1 MKYLKNN
8 VVIILLIMLLF
19 IVFLACFNK
28 EVYSIYYK
36 NNIEHF
42 ETKNENGI
50 GLKWIYVGTREP
62 NGTKIN
68 NDKLRTILKSKYVSP
83 VIINEDEL
91 FSLDI
96 KDISYDTY
104 IDVEGKFYKPYDNT
118 KIYLDM
124 GLRWRNLGSTTESY
138 VTLNYKEILN
148 VNIREAIKEKVLAKS
163 YENIEGEN
171 IILFT
176 RRELSNIIGDSKLT
190 YDSYIIVDNNKF
202 QPYYELDNNIKKNEN
217 IGDINNDIIK
227 EKGLDAS
234 FAGSTNVSMDD
245 SIYKYRPLE
254 DYEFES
260 SNQEFSLNT
269 QYLYYKQSNDDLE
282 KNINDPIDD
291 SYLPYSE
298 SSYKDDASS
307 ISQNSINEFII
318 IDIYKSLLNRQPKGD
333 ELRKNL
339 QDFYEKNID
348 EEKLKLQIYN
358 STEYKMIVK
367 MQSNDIE
374 PGLVTQISNVKL
386 MDKLEPMYKA
396 QFNKELPF
404 KMKVP
409 IKQCYIHLQYND
421 YLFKAFLMHDKYSL
435 FEAAVMREYTMTDK
449 KLLEIFNNHFVLYE
463 LRLIANGLKRQDVI
477 KRKSLETPI
486 ALQTDATK
494 NTPNSIESKELDM
507 KTKEYI
513 SEIIQNSDKAI
524 NINITLNDKDKN
536 MSKPYS
542 SGGNNG
548 NGSGGGSGNNID
560 GNLSGGSGNNID
572 GSDISSGNNGKGS
585 DISSGYNENGSGS
598 GSGNNSNGWNNGS
611 LMVDN
616 TNRLNQSELVID
628 KETGRMIRY
637 SDIKNDKSYISGNRI
652 YNPIAYKQH
661 YRGDPLY
668 RPNVCSYGTK
678 QVVNPVM
685 IINSNEFQGTP
696 LKEAIENTQV
706 GSIMPKFEYREYEE
720 LN

>member
-8 VVIILLIMLLF
+8 IVIILLIMLLF

-28 EVYSIYYK
+28 EVYNIYYR

-124 GLRWRNLGSTTESY
+124 GLRWRSLGSITESY

-148 VNIREAIKEKVLAKS
+148 VSIREAIKEKVLAKS

-171 IILFT
+171 LISFT

-202 QPYYELDNNIKKNEN
+202 QPYYELDNNIRINKK
-217 IGDINNDIIK
+217 IRDINNDTIK
-227 EKGLDAS
+227 ENGLDAS

-245 SIYKYRPLE
+245 SIYKYKPLE
-254 DYEFES
+254 NYEFES

-269 QYLYYKQSNDDLE
+269 QYLYYKQSNDDLD

-298 SSYKDDASS
+298 SSYKDDVSS
-307 ISQNSINEFII
+307 ISQNSINEYII
-318 IDIYKSLLNRQPKGD
+318 IDIYKSLLNRQPTGN

-386 MDKLEPMYKA
+386 MDKLEPMYIA
-396 QFNKELPF
+396 QFNKEIPF

-435 FEAAVMREYTMTDK
+435 FEAAVMREYTMNDK

-463 LRLIANGLKRQDVI
+463 LRLIANGLKRQDVV

-542 SGGNNG
+542 SSAN
-548 NGSGGGSGNNID
+548 NGSGGGG
-560 GNLSGGSGNNID
+560 
-572 GSDISSGNNGKGS
+572 GNNG
-585 DISSGYNENGSGS
+585 SGGGNNGSGS
-598 GSGNNSNGWNNGS
+598 GGGNNGS
-611 LMVDN
+611 GDGNNGSGSGGGNNNGDLMADN

-637 SDIKNDKSYISGNRI
+637 SDIKKDKSYISGNRI
-652 YNPIAYKQH
+652 YNPISYKQH